1 MKKVI
6 SLQQPPA
13 SLSVRYDRLR
23 PNFGTNF
30 RHGARLKHAR
40 SHATSITANLG
51 NIFSILHLNWQTCN
65 RRERRYQ
72 ILSIKLLDIRDSA
85 DINLTDERVPEKESD
100 HSLDNNRNGNV
111 DADGSPLDMEPMNA
125 V

>member
-51 NIFSILHLNWQTCN
+51 NIFSILHLNWQIQQSQGASLPDIVDQGT
-65 RRERRYQ
+65 RH
-72 ILSIKLLDIRDSA
+72 SGFGGHKLDR
-85 DINLTDERVPEKESD
+85 
-100 HSLDNNRNGNV
+100 
-111 DADGSPLDMEPMNA
+111 
-125 V
+125 